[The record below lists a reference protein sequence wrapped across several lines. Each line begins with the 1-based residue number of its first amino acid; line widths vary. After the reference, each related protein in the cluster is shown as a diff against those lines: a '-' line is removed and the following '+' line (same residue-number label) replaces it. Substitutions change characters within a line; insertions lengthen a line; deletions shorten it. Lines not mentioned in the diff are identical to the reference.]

1 MQIKFQKKK
10 LCWTCC
16 CVCLLGIVNVP
27 SSAIKVSD
35 LIIVEKVCAVYVV
48 GKIQSQVEPQ
58 FYLSPLSWGLET
70 KGILNQPSLN
80 TGLLEGFY
88 LQLILSIR

>member
-1 MQIKFQKKK
+1 M
-10 LCWTCC
+10 
-16 CVCLLGIVNVP
+16 P

-88 LQLILSIR
+88 LQLILSIM

>member
-1 MQIKFQKKK
+1 M
-10 LCWTCC
+10 
-16 CVCLLGIVNVP
+16 P

-58 FYLSPLSWGLET
+58 FYLSAPLNWGLET
-70 KGILNQPSLN
+70 KGILNQASLN
-80 TGLLEGFY
+80 TGLLEGFTY
-88 LQLILSIR
+88 NSFFHP

>member
-1 MQIKFQKKK
+1 MCQAQPLKYQIS
-10 LCWTCC
+10 
-16 CVCLLGIVNVP
+16 LLL
-27 SSAIKVSD
+27 KR
-35 LIIVEKVCAVYVV
+35 YVQYLL

-58 FYLSPLSWGLET
+58 FYLSPLNWGLET

-88 LQLILSIR
+88 LQLSLSPLIR